1 MQCSLIQLNLPL
13 QVDYQFARNKTFL
26 QKIGDQIF
34 SYAGQIQSFYQKRLI
49 DPIVSGGAGLF
60 GGDDVDNDVDQNND
74 DDIEEKVDSDNEG
87 SSDKQEEGGFNSM
100 PLVVG
105 GLAAAGL
112 GAFVLMEN
120 FVPLLTKGTVINADD
135 SRSLKAAASQQDK
148 EAAAVVEAIHEASE
162 KFEDR

>member
-1 MQCSLIQLNLPL
+1 M
-13 QVDYQFARNKTFL
+13 
-26 QKIGDQIF
+26 
-34 SYAGQIQSFYQKRLI
+34 I

-60 GGDDVDNDVDQNND
+60 GGDDVDNDVDQNNN
-74 DDIEEKVDSDNEG
+74 DDIEEKVDSDDEG
-87 SSDKQEEGGFNSM
+87 SDKQEGGFNSM

-120 FVPLLTKGTVINADD
+120 FVPLLTKDTVINADD
-135 SRSLKAAASQQDK
+135 SRSLKAAATQQEK

>member
-1 MQCSLIQLNLPL
+1 M
-13 QVDYQFARNKTFL
+13 
-26 QKIGDQIF
+26 

-60 GGDDVDNDVDQNND
+60 AGDEVDNDVDQNNN
-74 DDIEEKVDSDNEG
+74 DDIEEKVDSDDEG
-87 SSDKQEEGGFNSM
+87 SDKQEEGGFNSM

-120 FVPLLTKGTVINADD
+120 FVPLLTKSTVVGADN
-135 SRSLKAAASQQDK
+135 SRSLEAAASQQEK

>member
-1 MQCSLIQLNLPL
+1 M
-13 QVDYQFARNKTFL
+13 
-26 QKIGDQIF
+26 
-34 SYAGQIQSFYQKRLI
+34 I

-60 GGDDVDNDVDQNND
+60 AGDDVDNDVDQKNN
-74 DDIEEKVDSDNEG
+74 DDIEEKVDSDDEG
-87 SSDKQEEGGFNSM
+87 SDKQEEGGFNSM

-148 EAAAVVEAIHEASE
+148 EAAAVVKAIHEASE